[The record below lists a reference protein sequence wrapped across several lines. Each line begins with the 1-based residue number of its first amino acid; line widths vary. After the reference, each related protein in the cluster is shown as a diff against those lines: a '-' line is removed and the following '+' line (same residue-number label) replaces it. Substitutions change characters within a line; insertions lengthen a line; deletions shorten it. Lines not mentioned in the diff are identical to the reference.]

1 MNSENENEQ
10 FQSGLDKLY
19 YIDNIILK
27 YKTLKQSANPN
38 FTLDNS
44 EDDDN
49 TTTLHKTLN
58 DVIKPDILRILQELQ
73 STFIANN

>member
-1 MNSENENEQ
+1 MNSQTEDEQ
-10 FQSGLDKLY
+10 FQSSLDKLY

-44 EDDDN
+44 IDDDN
-49 TTTLHKTLN
+49 MTTLHKTLN
-58 DVIKPDILRILQELQ
+58 DVIKPDIFRILQELQ
-73 STFIANN
+73 

>member
-10 FQSGLDKLY
+10 FQLSLDKLY

-27 YKTLKQSANPN
+27 YKTLKLSANPN

-44 EDDDN
+44 QDDN
-49 TTTLHKTLN
+49 MTTLNKTLN
-58 DVIKPDILRILQELQ
+58 DVIKPDIRRILQELQ
-73 STFIANN
+73 SIYTVDN